1 MTHGVMERGVGVVGR
16 LRAWDP
22 TSADEGKTLNVEALM
37 RQWTRYDF
45 YYLVVEEIAVDVVT
59 FEVSRWPMLD
69 EFGRPHFLATN
80 LPQGFEEDESIA
92 LLSVSVDALHE
103 KKRVHFGSAIQQ
115 TIRVDDAF
123 GAAINL
129 QKWAEVPE
137 VVSAQDLMTL
147 IPSPLYDVS
156 AEARELARIT
166 RLASIVQPLEEKDAA
181 VAEEHSGQ
189 LDD

>member
-1 MTHGVMERGVGVVGR
+1 MTHGVMERGIGVVGR

-22 TSADEGKTLNVEALM
+22 TSADEGKALNVEALM
-37 RQWTRYDF
+37 RKWTRYDF
-45 YYLVVEEIAVDVVT
+45 YYLAVEEITADIVT

-92 LLSVSVDALHE
+92 LLSISAEALQE
-103 KKRVHFGSAIQQ
+103 KERVHFGSATQKP
-115 TIRVDDAF
+115 IRVDDVF
-123 GAAINL
+123 GVAIDL
-129 QKWAEVPE
+129 QKWAELPE
-137 VVSAQDLMTL
+137 VVRGQDLTTL

-166 RLASIVQPLEEKDAA
+166 RLASIAQPLDEKDAA
-181 VAEEHSGQ
+181 IAEGNSGK